1 MNYVQIPLDF
11 FFKCILETLK
21 KRSEKK
27 NTQPNLSFRNDPVNI
42 RIMDTQNNKSN
53 KNIHTD
59 CRVSGF

>member
-1 MNYVQIPLDF
+1 MYIRNI
-11 FFKCILETLK
+11 K
-21 KRSEKK
+21 KRSNVSYIDSEKK

-53 KNIHTD
+53 KNIHTN